1 MDEQQLNQQVNDLLA
16 QVQPPEPIGNGAV
29 QQDGGLQR
37 IGDLP
42 IEQFQQALEAFTG
55 GAVKDP
61 AQIKSY
67 ITAAAE
73 RDQFASK
80 LREFEAK
87 SQVSPFASP
96 LAEKV
101 NQMLSSGAQLPEIRR
116 FIEMQSLDVETMSG
130 TDAYKCQLSI
140 KYPTLNAQQ
149 IDLLVQDEFG
159 LNVEEGE
166 TPNPVALL
174 KLERA
179 GLDAKEFL
187 RQQKV
192 AAENPQA
199 LQQKQQAEA
208 QALQLRNGWSQV
220 VGKVTQDF
228 SRDIRQKF
236 DDGDYSFKYKYSQE
250 ALDAATKMAVEQ
262 AVANKIPL
270 DHNGYGQV
278 VDFIH
283 KMATAIDFE
292 KLQTALLSDAFA
304 KARIQVT
311 QSTAGGPPPPVRQAA
326 PPPIAAS
333 GNGKV
338 DLSKLI
344 RQ

>member
-1 MDEQQLNQQVNDLLA
+1 MDGHQINQQVENLLA
-16 QVQPPEPIGNGAV
+16 QVQPSTLPGEGAV
-29 QQDGGLQR
+29 QQAEVPQT

-42 IEQFQQALEAFTG
+42 IEQFQKALETFTG

-80 LREFEAK
+80 IREYEAK
-87 SQVSPFASP
+87 QSISPYASP

-101 NQMLSSGAQLPEIRR
+101 NAMLASGAQLPEVQR

-130 TDAYKCQLSI
+130 TDAYKRQLSL

-166 TPNPVALL
+166 QPNQVALL
-174 KLERA
+174 KLEKA

-199 LQQKQQAEA
+199 LQQRQQAEA
-208 QALQLRNGWSQV
+208 QMSQLRNGWSQV
-220 VGKVTQDF
+220 VGKVAQNF

-236 DDGDYSFKYKYSQE
+236 DDSEYSFAYKYSPE
-250 ALDAATKMAVEQ
+250 ALNAATQMAVEQ
-262 AVANKIPL
+262 AVVNKIPL
-270 DHNGYGQV
+270 DQNGYSQV

-283 KMATAIDFE
+283 KMATAFDFE
-292 KLQTALLSDAFA
+292 NLQTALLSDAYA
-304 KARIQVT
+304 KARMQVT
-311 QSTAGGPPPPVRQAA
+311 QSASGGAPPPVRQAT
-326 PPPIAAS
+326 PPATANA
-333 GNGKV
+333 GNGKI
-338 DLSKLI
+338 DLNKLV
-344 RQ
+344 R